1 MSPDELINDNA
12 QDVDTPDIVER
23 NEKDDGLI
31 DELKD
36 DIESIVSSDDN
47 NPDNG
52 DSEHDVFI
60 SYSTKNSDIANKI
73 CYLLENNG
81 LQCWIA
87 PRNIASGKNYVDEI
101 ARGIK
106 STKIIVLIFS
116 KYSQESKYVNNE
128 VMMGFTYNKPIISFN
143 IDQSEPNDIMGYYLK
158 VAQWLPA
165 YPNPEGQFEKLATDA
180 LKLCNEKPR
189 TIITSLDGFIPEDLS
204 KQKRNWISLIL
215 LFTPIYWA
223 SFIYMGLVS
232 KKKMWTLIGFIY
244 AIPTIVCLILYF
256 QILVRLFLVYP
267 IFNLFVVL
275 FFIFWIL
282 AIIHGLVIRNEFLTR
297 YSVLGLMSLD
307 KDLFD
312 YLYEMY
318 YKV

>member
-12 QDVDTPDIVER
+12 QAVDTPDIVER

-36 DIESIVSSDDN
+36 DIESIISSDYN

-106 STKIIVLIFS
+106 STKIIVLI
-116 KYSQESKYVNNE
+116 E
-128 VMMGFTYNKPIISFN
+128 
-143 IDQSEPNDIMGYYLK
+143 
-158 VAQWLPA
+158 
-165 YPNPEGQFEKLATDA
+165 
-180 LKLCNEKPR
+180 
-189 TIITSLDGFIPEDLS
+189 
-204 KQKRNWISLIL
+204 
-215 LFTPIYWA
+215 
-223 SFIYMGLVS
+223 
-232 KKKMWTLIGFIY
+232 
-244 AIPTIVCLILYF
+244 YF
-256 QILVRLFLVYP
+256 
-267 IFNLFVVL
+267 
-275 FFIFWIL
+275 
-282 AIIHGLVIRNEFLTR
+282 
-297 YSVLGLMSLD
+297 
-307 KDLFD
+307 
-312 YLYEMY
+312 
-318 YKV
+318 